1 MSEVVTG
8 VIRAMDWKK
17 LLGSVTNALDQEL
30 RLRNAYL
37 LAENRLL
44 RQQGRGRLLLTDS
57 DRKEL
62 AAIGQQLGR
71 KALAEIVTVAK
82 ADTIIAPGIASALL
96 HRWTRSPYR
105 QGELHGG
112 ARAGSAS
119 GPYLSPVRFYAGLDD
134 FAPGLELVRSPAK
147 AQSGSPLHDQRFAE
161 IDFTFDGAELPAS
174 QPGHLSEGAPPGA
187 APPAALPVQTVRPRA
202 LPGCSRAAAA
212 CGAARRPGGGGAGGA
227 A

>member
-1 MSEVVTG
+1 V
-8 VIRAMDWKK
+8 RPW
-17 LLGSVTNALDQEL
+17 GSS
-30 RLRNAYL
+30 
-37 LAENRLL
+37 
-44 RQQGRGRLLLTDS
+44 DS
-57 DRKEL
+57 
-62 AAIGQQLGR
+62 
-71 KALAEIVTVAK
+71 EIVSVLPLE
-82 ADTIIAPGIASALL
+82 APGPSTQV
-96 HRWTRSPYR
+96 WTI
-105 QGELHGG
+105 
-112 ARAGSAS
+112 
-119 GPYLSPVRFYAGLDD
+119 

-187 APPAALPVQTVRPRA
+187 APPTALPVQTVRPRA